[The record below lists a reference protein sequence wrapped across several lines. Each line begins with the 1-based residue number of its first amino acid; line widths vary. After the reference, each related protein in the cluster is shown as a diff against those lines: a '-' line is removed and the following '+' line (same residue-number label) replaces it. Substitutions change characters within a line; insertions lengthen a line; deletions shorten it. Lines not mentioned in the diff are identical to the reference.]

1 MANRQQILNP
11 YNDMYNIHTHK
22 HHQVVDIPFRCGHTE
37 STFVEYCEIEMLNER
52 ITRLSKLLCVSCEQ
66 YQLSQIEEEYVV

>member
-1 MANRQQILNP
+1 MATRQQILNP
-11 YNDMYNIHTHK
+11 YNDRYHIHTHK
-22 HHQVVDIPFRCGHTE
+22 HFEMVKIPYRCEHIE

-52 ITRLSKLLCVSCEQ
+52 IERLSTLLCVSCEE